1 VPFRGWICPVLDDA
15 LGRDRCGWA
24 EMPGV
29 IGPRFDFGH
38 ELLLEPNS
46 KNCDDIF
53 QKIDPLWRGYTTR
66 WVSRSIPLPPLK
78 FSVFVA
84 NWGAVRLQSSPW

>member
-1 VPFRGWICPVLDDA
+1 VLDDA

-29 IGPRFDFGH
+29 IGPRLDFGH

-46 KNCDDIF
+46 KNCDDVF